1 MEIEFK
7 PSQVP
12 PARPSGPVSKRSAA
26 GAADNA
32 GSSQN
37 LGVLKAK
44 LAQLPLERPDKVAQ
58 AQSDATSSK
67 YPPDDL
73 LDRIAVLLAIRL
85 GN

>member
-7 PSQVP
+7 PSQLP
-12 PARPSGPVSKRSAA
+12 PAPPSGSVSQRRAP
-26 GAADNA
+26 GAADDA
-32 GSSQN
+32 GASQN
-37 LGVLKAK
+37 LSDLKAK

-58 AQSDATSSK
+58 AQSQVGSSK
-67 YPPDDL
+67 YPPDDF